1 MKGKMKIRETKK
13 RRKAAAGIG
22 LCLGFAAWMAASSL
36 VGAQVS
42 DSLSGRQGM
51 VSSSEPTATQVVREI
66 DDPHTGNRW
75 LLLRDGAHPGG
86 PGRLVLVPKLVPRTE
101 TKQAETAA
109 DRQKSALAEV
119 TPGEFHPII
128 RAGDKLIVEEHTA
141 VIDTYLEAVALGPAV
156 AGAVFGVRLKLGGKM
171 MQAVALGPG
180 RAAMQVGTEVQP

>member
-1 MKGKMKIRETKK
+1 MKDKMKIWETKK
-13 RRKAAAGIG
+13 RRKTAVGIG
-22 LCLGFAAWMAASSL
+22 LCMSFVAWMAASSL
-36 VGAQVS
+36 ACAQAS
-42 DSLSGRQGM
+42 DSSSGPRVM
-51 VSSSEPTATQVVREI
+51 VSSSEPAAAQVVREI

-86 PGRLVLVPKLVPRTE
+86 PGRLVLVPKAE
-101 TKQAETAA
+101 TKHAETAA
-109 DRQKSALAEV
+109 DGQKSALAEV